1 MMWQINQNMWKKKGE
16 RRIDLIVKYK
26 WENKIKE
33 STGERKK
40 TENVEYASGQRRV
53 CFMY

>member
-1 MMWQINQNMWKKKGE
+1 MWQINQNMWKKEGE
-16 RRIDLIVKYK
+16 KRIDLIAKYK

-40 TENVEYASGQRRV
+40 TENVDNIESKY
-53 CFMY
+53 MNIMEI